1 MFEALNNSGL
11 SHSKGAGA
19 DLSTDGIDK
28 TIGWRAASVGADE
41 AAGDL
46 VSEITEAV
54 KDVVADIAVPAEA
67 LFNKG
72 MAHWLGDDA
81 VDDFVYEPV
90 KAVERQISTNPDESI
105 SAEALFNEGMA
116 HWLGSIADKLKG
128 GDE

>member
-1 MFEALNNSGL
+1 
-11 SHSKGAGA
+11 
-19 DLSTDGIDK
+19 
-28 TIGWRAASVGADE
+28 
-41 AAGDL
+41 
-46 VSEITEAV
+46 
-54 KDVVADIAVPAEA
+54 
-67 LFNKG
+67 